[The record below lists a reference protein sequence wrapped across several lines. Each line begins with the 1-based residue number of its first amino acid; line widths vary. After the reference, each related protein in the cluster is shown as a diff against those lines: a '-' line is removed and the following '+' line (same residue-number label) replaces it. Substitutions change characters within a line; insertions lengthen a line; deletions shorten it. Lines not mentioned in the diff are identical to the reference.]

1 MGHEIQVL
9 FSMCFVVDCEP
20 RPYREPTPVESYR
33 RLTVV
38 LILKHTNKTNK
49 THRLIS
55 FPPLPPFPPFHQL
68 MLMSIGSMHNT
79 HGAQH
84 FGKKATTATLW
95 MRMTMMMVMMV
106 MMVISN
112 QQKLS
117 STWLR
122 PISMTPGRSDGT
134 DRPGRPILP
143 WPVSPLYRGHC

>member
-1 MGHEIQVL
+1 MEQLALIISQDL
-9 FSMCFVVDCEP
+9 TKLDSKSMCFVVDCEP

-112 QQKLS
+112 RVEPTTTELDVVTSNFDDTGQV
-117 STWLR
+117 
-122 PISMTPGRSDGT
+122 GRDG
-134 DRPGRPILP
+134 
-143 WPVSPLYRGHC
+143 